1 MSNSIVSMI
10 KFGIVGCL
18 NTLIDFIVFA
28 LLTALGLPYV
38 ISQCISYGAGVL
50 NSYVLNRSWTFEQK
64 NQTNKTQEFVKFVL
78 INMITLLITLSL
90 LAYFYQVIGLPQLVS
105 KAMATI
111 IGVAINF
118 IGSRFWVFKAERTK
132 KKNIL

>member
-1 MSNSIVSMI
+1 MSNSIVSII

-28 LLTALGLPYV
+28 LLTAVGIPYV

-50 NSYVLNRSWTFEQK
+50 NSYILNRSWTFKQSK
-64 NQTNKTQEFVKFVL
+64 QTGKTQEFGKFVVVN
-78 INMITLLITLSL
+78 IVTLFITLSL
-90 LAYFYQVIGLPQLVS
+90 LAFFYQVMGYPKLVS
-105 KAMATI
+105 KGIATI

-118 IGSRFWVFKAERTK
+118 VGSRFWVFREHRKAK
-132 KKNIL
+132 DI